1 MAENDEGERRT
12 KIEGMMYRVIKQVVD
27 CADSHDSVV
36 AETRA
41 KAEEDKANGED
52 LRKKLKEEKEF
63 SRDTKPFHQS
73 AVEMAWYDADLE
85 DEEAVDMNRAKSKY
99 KEFALVRAKK
109 LKPDEAPDELDE
121 AQL

>member
-12 KIEGMMYRVIKQVVD
+12 RIEGMFYRVVKQVVD
-27 CADSHDSVV
+27 CADSQESVV

-52 LRKKLKEEKEF
+52 LSKKLKEEKEF

-73 AVEMAWYDADLE
+73 AVEMAWEDADLE
-85 DEEAVDMNRAKSKY
+85 DEDVDM
-99 KEFALVRAKK
+99 
-109 LKPDEAPDELDE
+109 
-121 AQL
+121 